1 MESTLINLQEIRDEF
16 PILNQKVNGHPLIY
30 FDNAATTQKPVH
42 VIKALG
48 AYYLLNNANIHR
60 GAHTLADRA
69 TGMFED
75 TRKAVKAFIN
85 AKEAEECIFTKGVTE
100 SINLVAQ
107 TWARKFVNEGDEI
120 LITHMEHHSNIVP
133 WQMICEEK
141 GAKLKVAPIL
151 PNGELDLEAY
161 HQLLSVRTKIVAC
174 VWASNALGTVNPIKE
189 MIDAAHKVGAVCLV
203 DAAQAGS
210 HLGIDVQDL
219 DVDFMALSAHKL
231 YGPTGV
237 GVLYG
242 KRDLLEAMPPYQG
255 GGEMI
260 KEVSFEGTTYNE
272 IPFKFEAGTP
282 NIGDVIAF
290 KTALDFVNTLGKKNI
305 IEWETELLNHF
316 TDGLHI
322 INEVVGSD
330 RIKLYGTAK
339 EKVAVQSFLIEGKH
353 PFDIGMLLDAKG
365 IAVRTGHHCTQPL
378 MKYFGIEGTVRASFA
393 FYNTREEIDILLN
406 ALLTMSR

>member
-1 MESTLINLQEIRDEF
+1 METKSVNFEEIRDEF
-16 PILNQKVNGHPLIY
+16 PILNQKVNGHKLIY

-48 AYYLLNNANIHR
+48 AYYLLHNANIHR

-85 AKEAEECIFTKGVTE
+85 AKEEEECIFTKGVTE
-100 SINLVAQ
+100 GINLVAQ
-107 TWARKFVNEGDEI
+107 TWSKKFLQAGHEV

-141 GAKLKVAPIL
+141 GAILKVTPIL

-174 VWASNALGTVNPIKE
+174 VWASNALGTINPIKE
-189 MIDAAHKVGAVCLV
+189 MIAAAHHVGAVCLV
-203 DAAQAGS
+203 DGAQAGS
-210 HLGIDVQDL
+210 HLNIDVQDL
-219 DVDFMALSAHKL
+219 DVDFLVLSGHKL

-242 KRDLLEAMPPYQG
+242 KRELLEAMPPYQG

-260 KEVSFEGTTYNE
+260 REVSFEKTTYND

-290 KTALDFVNTLGKKNI
+290 KGALEFVNSLGKDNI
-305 IEWETELLNHF
+305 IAWEKELLEHF
-316 TDGLHI
+316 VEGVKI
-322 INEVVGSD
+322 INEEIGSD
-330 RIKLYGTAK
+330 RIVLVGTAA
-339 EKVAVQSFLIEGKH
+339 EKVAVQSFVIEGKH
-353 PFDIGMLLDAKG
+353 HFDIGMLLDAKG

-378 MKYFGIEGTVRASFA
+378 MKHFGLEGTIRVSFA
-393 FYNTREEIDILLN
+393 FYNTKTEIDILLN
-406 ALLTMSR
+406 ALLVICR